1 MKDWTEMPEAS
12 GPSSEGEL
20 YGLTYGSPGM
30 PTIGRAPRRQSLE
43 AMECERAQAAAAYE
57 RRQRVEAAALSISVS
72 VMEGK
77 TLTEKILQE
86 AAAAADRAVTA

>member
-1 MKDWTEMPEAS
+1 M
-12 GPSSEGEL
+12 L
-20 YGLTYGSPGM
+20 YGKKYGDPGM
-30 PTIGRAPRRQSLE
+30 PTIGQPPRRQSLE
-43 AMECERAQAAAAYE
+43 VMERERAPAAAVYE

-86 AAAAADRAVTA
+86 AAAAADKAVTS